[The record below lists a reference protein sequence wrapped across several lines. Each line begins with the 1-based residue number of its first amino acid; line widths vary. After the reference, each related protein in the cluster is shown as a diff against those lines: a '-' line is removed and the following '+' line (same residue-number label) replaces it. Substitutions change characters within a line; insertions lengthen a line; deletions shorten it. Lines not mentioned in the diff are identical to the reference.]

1 MGAWSRDGLRR
12 TGIPQAMT
20 PMQAHY
26 LRQHGLSVTRGTL
39 QGFPVLLLALV
50 STTTAAL
57 SCAPAPAHAVAGAAT
72 KATRPHPAANL
83 KARQPCHIKRPP
95 HRPFRG

>member
-1 MGAWSRDGLRR
+1 
-12 TGIPQAMT
+12 
-20 PMQAHY
+20 MQPIQLDR
-26 LRQHGLSVTRGTL
+26 LRQHGLSVTPGRL

-50 STTTAAL
+50 STNTAAL
-57 SCAPAPAHAVAGAAT
+57 SCALAPAHAVAGAAT

-95 HRPFRG
+95 HRPFRS

>member
-1 MGAWSRDGLRR
+1 MHFPL
-12 TGIPQAMT
+12 
-20 PMQAHY
+20 
-26 LRQHGLSVTRGTL
+26 LRQKLLCSGLAVTPGTL

-83 KARQPCHIKRPP
+83 KARQPCHHKRPP
-95 HRPFRG
+95 HRPFRS